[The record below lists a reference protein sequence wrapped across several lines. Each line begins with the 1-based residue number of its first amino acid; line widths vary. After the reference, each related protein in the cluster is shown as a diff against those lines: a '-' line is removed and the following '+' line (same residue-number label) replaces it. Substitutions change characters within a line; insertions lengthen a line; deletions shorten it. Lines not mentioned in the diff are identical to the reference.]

1 MPSDTVIIREI
12 NTPFNCNIRLAPPP
26 KKCGVFYISLLF
38 ESIPLKF
45 HQNMVKEAAA
55 GEWNHLTKL
64 MFSSI
69 LYGQGEKGRVAL
81 YLSNSENCRDGVDS
95 EDDIT

>member
-1 MPSDTVIIREI
+1 
-12 NTPFNCNIRLAPPP
+12 
-26 KKCGVFYISLLF
+26 
-38 ESIPLKF
+38 
-45 HQNMVKEAAA
+45 MVKEAAA
-55 GEWNHLTKL
+55 GERNYLTKL